1 MIYLDHNATTPV
13 APEVVEAMAAC
24 LRDCPGNPSSVHRAG
39 QEAARR
45 LDRSREAV
53 AALIG
58 AAPDEIVF
66 TSGATEADNQAVLGL
81 GVSHDGRAS
90 HIVASAI
97 EHQAVL
103 APARVAES
111 AGTRLDLIGVD
122 ALGRVN
128 PADVAAEAGS
138 GTALISLML
147 ANSETGVLQPV
158 REIADFAK
166 SRAIPMHTDA
176 AQAVGKIAVD
186 VRELGVDLLSMSAH
200 KLRGPKGIGALYVR
214 RDFPAPVWLHG
225 GPQEGGRRGGT
236 ENLPGVV
243 GFAKACELA
252 AARLAEY
259 IGRVGALRER
269 LETGV
274 RTRFPEAVVNG
285 AGAARLPNTLSVSFP
300 GIEGARLALSLDL
313 AGIAV
318 STGSACC
325 GKRPQASHVLLA
337 MHHDYGVATCA
348 VRFSLGW
355 ETTAAEIEATLA
367 AVAAT
372 VPRLRT
378 LNPEP

>member
-252 AARLAEY
+252 AARLA
-259 IGRVGALRER
+259 
-269 LETGV
+269 
-274 RTRFPEAVVNG
+274 VVNG